1 MALPLPVCQA
11 GPFFQ
16 PLLEAILMLELH
28 MCCRVYYSGLPSSAT
43 TSVSARCIA
52 ISDDTPH
59 CKIKLASEEQI
70 HVTVLGPD

>member
-1 MALPLPVCQA
+1 MALSLPVCQA

-16 PLLEAILMLELH
+16 PLLEAILMFELH

-59 CKIKLASEEQI
+59 RKIKLAQRNRF
-70 HVTVLGPD
+70 TLLY